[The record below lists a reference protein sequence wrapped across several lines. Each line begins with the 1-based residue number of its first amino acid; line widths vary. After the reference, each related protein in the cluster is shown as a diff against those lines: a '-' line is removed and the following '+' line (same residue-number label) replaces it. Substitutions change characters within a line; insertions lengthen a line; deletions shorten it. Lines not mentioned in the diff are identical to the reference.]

1 MEVKHWTQE
10 KLKNVLMSLAQTY
23 ILVHNLWKSDKQ
35 KQVRR
40 NMIAPC
46 SNLDNETETIL
57 HSKESIEEKFLHK
70 ELITKATRQKLD
82 AIQKKH
88 RIEVR
93 LSDYDLDIL
102 DDTCDKLNF
111 TRSQVLRGGIHD
123 MNNVTITEVKTIHN
137 VSLEKLASEC
147 KALGIHVNQIAKSLN
162 TRQVNYKYM
171 DNDEFLTTFQAVKC
185 VPEIT
190 SKVSEL
196 IEKIEASR
204 KDFIVDVDAEVEKG
218 IDNYVYG
225 QRALTDRYQEE
236 NNYGND

>member
-123 MNNVTITEVKTIHN
+123 MNNVTITEQRLSRGKMIFLQKG
-137 VSLEKLASEC
+137 VSFPFC
-147 KALGIHVNQIAKSLN
+147 SL
-162 TRQVNYKYM
+162 K
-171 DNDEFLTTFQAVKC
+171 
-185 VPEIT
+185 
-190 SKVSEL
+190 
-196 IEKIEASR
+196 EAGGAGR
-204 KDFIVDVDAEVEKG
+204 VAP
-218 IDNYVYG
+218 
-225 QRALTDRYQEE
+225 
-236 NNYGND
+236 

>member
-1 MEVKHWTQE
+1 MEAI
-10 KLKNVLMSLAQTY
+10 NY
-23 ILVHNLWKSDKQ
+23 Q
-35 KQVRR
+35 KR
-40 NMIAPC
+40 
-46 SNLDNETETIL
+46 S
-57 HSKESIEEKFLHK
+57 S
-70 ELITKATRQKLD
+70 KATRQKLD

-102 DDTCDKLNF
+102 DATCDKLNF

-137 VSLEKLASEC
+137 VSLEQLASEC
-147 KALGIHVNQIAKSLN
+147 RVLGIHVNQIAKSLN

-190 SKVSEL
+190 SKVAEL
-196 IEKIEASR
+196 IEKIEVAR
-204 KDFIVDVDAEVEKG
+204 NDFVVDMDAEVEKG
-218 IDNYVYG
+218 I
-225 QRALTDRYQEE
+225 
-236 NNYGND
+236 NNYLYGKRAFADSYLED

>member
-1 MEVKHWTQE
+1 MEE
-10 KLKNVLMSLAQTY
+10 MNY
-23 ILVHNLWKSDKQ
+23 Q
-35 KQVRR
+35 KR
-40 NMIAPC
+40 
-46 SNLDNETETIL
+46 S
-57 HSKESIEEKFLHK
+57 S
-70 ELITKATRQKLD
+70 KATRQKLD

-102 DDTCDKLNF
+102 DATCDKLNF

-123 MNNVTITEVKTIHN
+123 LKNATITEVKTIHN
-137 VSLEKLASEC
+137 VSLEALASEC

-204 KDFIVDVDAEVEKG
+204 KEFIVDVDAEVEKG
-218 IDNYVYG
+218 INNYVYG
-225 QRALTDRYQEE
+225 KRTFADGYQEE
-236 NNYGND
+236 NDYGDN

>member
-1 MEVKHWTQE
+1 MRESQFLRTTPMLAMYLLSQILNLKTGEVKKME
-10 KLKNVLMSLAQTY
+10 DMNY
-23 ILVHNLWKSDKQ
+23 Q
-35 KQVRR
+35 KR
-40 NMIAPC
+40 
-46 SNLDNETETIL
+46 S
-57 HSKESIEEKFLHK
+57 S
-70 ELITKATRQKLD
+70 KATRQKLD
-82 AIQKKH
+82 AISKKH

-102 DDTCDKLNF
+102 DAICDKLNF

-123 MNNVTITEVKTIHN
+123 MNNVTITEVKNIHN
-137 VSLEKLASEC
+137 VSLEALASEC

-204 KDFIVDVDAEVEKG
+204 KDFVVDVDAEVEKG
-218 IDNYVYG
+218 IDNYLYG
-225 QRALTDRYQEE
+225 KRTFADKYQEDYD
-236 NNYGND
+236 YGDD

>member
-1 MEVKHWTQE
+1 MQ
-10 KLKNVLMSLAQTY
+10 SLGFTA
-23 ILVHNLWKSDKQ
+23 NEPP
-35 KQVRR
+35 
-40 NMIAPC
+40 PC
-46 SNLDNETETIL
+46 CFSSGYD
-57 HSKESIEEKFLHK
+57 
-70 ELITKATRQKLD
+70 
-82 AIQKKH
+82 
-88 RIEVR
+88 R
-93 LSDYDLDIL
+93 LSFPP
-102 DDTCDKLNF
+102 F
-111 TRSQVLRGGIHD
+111 TAYIP
-123 MNNVTITEVKTIHN
+123 EVKTIHN

>member
-1 MEVKHWTQE
+1 M
-10 KLKNVLMSLAQTY
+10 
-23 ILVHNLWKSDKQ
+23 
-35 KQVRR
+35 
-40 NMIAPC
+40 
-46 SNLDNETETIL
+46 
-57 HSKESIEEKFLHK
+57 
-70 ELITKATRQKLD
+70 
-82 AIQKKH
+82 
-88 RIEVR
+88 
-93 LSDYDLDIL
+93 
-102 DDTCDKLNF
+102 
-111 TRSQVLRGGIHD
+111 
-123 MNNVTITEVKTIHN
+123 
-137 VSLEKLASEC
+137 ASEC